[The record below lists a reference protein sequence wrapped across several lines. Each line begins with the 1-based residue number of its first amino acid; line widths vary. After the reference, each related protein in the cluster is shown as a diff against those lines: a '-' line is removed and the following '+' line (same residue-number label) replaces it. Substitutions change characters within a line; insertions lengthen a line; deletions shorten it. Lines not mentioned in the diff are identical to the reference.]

1 MRRSESG
8 KIRCCVCAG
17 ALAIGAVMSAGC
29 SKALLSPRDERTQYD
44 RYDVAR
50 GQYEP
55 QYIEDEFGRRKPN
68 LRGRLSQKR

>member
-1 MRRSESG
+1 
-8 KIRCCVCAG
+8 
-17 ALAIGAVMSAGC
+17 MSAGC

>member
-1 MRRSESG
+1 RRSESG
-8 KIRCCVCAG
+8 KIRCWCCLAAV
-17 ALAIGAVMSAGC
+17 AIGGVMSAGC